1 MIMDWGLIVAVFQ
14 VRRHFVLERVTIHLE
29 HTYVYIVNIKLDNLI
44 ERIMHIENKFYMLVR
59 LSMIIDLQTAGR

>member
-44 ERIMHIENKFYMLVR
+44 ERIMHIENKF
-59 LSMIIDLQTAGR
+59 TCW